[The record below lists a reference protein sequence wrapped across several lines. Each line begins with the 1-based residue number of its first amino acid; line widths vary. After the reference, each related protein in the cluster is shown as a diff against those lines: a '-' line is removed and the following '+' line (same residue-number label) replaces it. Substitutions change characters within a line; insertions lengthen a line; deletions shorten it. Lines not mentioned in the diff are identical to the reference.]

1 MTRRGNWSLTPKE
14 RELMHGMVNCYH
26 VCHAN
31 FDETVEMVG
40 SARGFSTQEVKAIL
54 ERLKR
59 QDGDEYNS
67 LRQQLPN
74 EFPL

>member
-1 MTRRGNWSLTPKE
+1 
-14 RELMHGMVNCYH
+14 MHGMANCYH
-26 VCHAN
+26 VCHAD

-40 SARGFSTQEVKAIL
+40 SARGLSAQEVKAIL

-59 QDGDEYNS
+59 EDGDEYNS

>member
-1 MTRRGNWSLTPKE
+1 MTQRGSWPLTPKE
-14 RELMHGMVNCYH
+14 LELMHGMVNCYH

-40 SARGFSTQEVKAIL
+40 SARGLSVEEVKAIL

-59 QDGDEYNS
+59 EDGDEYNS

>member
-1 MTRRGNWSLTPKE
+1 MTPKE

-31 FDETVEMVG
+31 FEETVEMVG
-40 SARGFSTQEVKAIL
+40 SARGLSAEEVKAIL
-54 ERLKR
+54 ERLKM
-59 QDGDEYNS
+59 DGGDEYNS
-67 LRQQLPN
+67 LRQQLPK

>member
-1 MTRRGNWSLTPKE
+1 MTRRGNLPLTPKE

-40 SARGFSTQEVKAIL
+40 SARGLSAQEVKAIL
-54 ERLKR
+54 EQLKSE
-59 QDGDEYNS
+59 DGDEYNS